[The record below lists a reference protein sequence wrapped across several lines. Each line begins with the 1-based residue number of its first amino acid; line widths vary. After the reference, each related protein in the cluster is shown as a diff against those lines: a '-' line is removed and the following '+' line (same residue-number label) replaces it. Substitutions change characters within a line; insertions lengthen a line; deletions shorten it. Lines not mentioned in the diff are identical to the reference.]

1 MNKSEEDEKSYMM
14 DLFRVIAVMMVLS
27 VHINGYLNEHPHIV
41 QLFFSLGA
49 YGVSLF
55 FLLSGFFTYSSIQ
68 KSSTIKEYLIK
79 KAVRLLPLYYIS
91 LVMTF
96 ILDVYIYKDLPVSW
110 KWLYHVVFLNMFVPC
125 KEWMWWNSV
134 NFFWTMP
141 CFVVWYILSPVIYR
155 YVNSFWKMA
164 SFVGIYSVI
173 VPVIKEWMYGF
184 TSTQFANWNFFSLLY
199 TFLLGVLASL
209 AISERKEIICAAY
222 TVFLGIIGC
231 IASNRSGFFLF
242 GIVFLLLILAVHM
255 FGLKIR
261 SKIGR
266 KILRMLSISSYATYL
281 THYFLLKI
289 FYNFF
294 GNLSWVLSYIVFIF
308 SALCVGILIYNFV
321 EKPITNAL
329 RHVIKMCAKGRNH

>member
-1 MNKSEEDEKSYMM
+1 MNKSEEGEQSYMM

-141 CFVVWYILSPVIYR
+141 CFVAWYIISPVIYR

-164 SFVGIYSVI
+164 SFVGIYSVM

-209 AISERKEIICAAY
+209 AISERKEIICAVY

-231 IASNRSGFFLF
+231 IANNRSGFFLF
-242 GIVFLLLILAVHM
+242 GIGFLLLILAVHM

-266 KILRMLSISSYATYL
+266 KILGVSQ
-281 THYFLLKI
+281 
-289 FYNFF
+289 
-294 GNLSWVLSYIVFIF
+294 
-308 SALCVGILIYNFV
+308 
-321 EKPITNAL
+321 
-329 RHVIKMCAKGRNH
+329 